1 MKTGFGIGNK
11 TYLRSCDFCGHQW
24 EFGKLK
30 YVGLG
35 KYSCPPDRKM
45 LTREE
50 CARHAA
56 RPIPMLVRPRAHPR
70 KTADV
75 PTYTGDEGYLLGLI
89 EKFATTASVIGPSGA
104 ILAAA
109 DGGSAAECG
118 VYLREMLL
126 EDRRPLTWMASG
138 LRTLKAI
145 GAFLLTKQYGSL
157 TGPSPSEATSSVLY
171 GGLQSTNP
179 AFPFAEGAA
188 GLTFLGLYE
197 LTGEG
202 QWLEAADRCAWFL
215 RQLQRT
221 DLLVSN
227 QTVDSVGNRM
237 FVGGWPAAISASKV
251 PSGFFY
257 TAHAWYLWFLARY
270 RDVRGATRSLGTLTA
285 TGDFT
290 AAPFATVQQT
300 IDDAVAF
307 YVTGRHAYSTSS
319 STTVAPLS
327 STTPQYLCTPS
338 LTAQFSLATSGSYFG
353 VNGNDMAF
361 ALRGLYE
368 LEGYT
373 DRVATIFSWLMGF
386 TSNAAFEL
394 VDGDDFPPLLPV
406 VRAGAKG
413 TYDPAVGMAD
423 FLALG
428 TAQGATPT
436 LQTNG
441 TSFYSQNA
449 TAMLG
454 PVYNASG
461 RLLRTWKDAVG
472 VERPLTTDRSDVRPL
487 AQCETAGLSFQNPAT
502 AVEDLSLAVI
512 ARNAL
517 VYRALPSAFVVSRGV
532 A

>member
-1 MKTGFGIGNK
+1 MKTGYGIGNK

-56 RPIPMLVRPRAHPR
+56 RPIPMLVRPRKSPR
-70 KTADV
+70 KTLDV
-75 PTYTGDEGYLLGLI
+75 PTYTQDEGYLLGLI
-89 EKFATTASVIGPSGA
+89 QKFATTASVIGPSGA
-104 ILAAA
+104 ILATA

-138 LRTLKAI
+138 LKTLKAI

-171 GGLQSTNP
+171 GGLQNTNP

-188 GLTFLGLYE
+188 GLTFLGLYD
-197 LTGEG
+197 LTGDG

-221 DLLVSN
+221 DLLTAN
-227 QTVDSVGNRM
+227 PTVDSAGNPM
-237 FVGGWPAAISASKV
+237 FVGGWPAAISAAKV

-270 RDVRGATRSLGTLTA
+270 RDVRGAVWSLGTLTA

-300 IDDAVAF
+300 IDDALAF
-307 YVTGRHAYSTSS
+307 YVSGKFTYSTTS

-327 STTPQYLCTPS
+327 FAAPQYLCTPA
-338 LTAQFSLATSGSYFG
+338 LAARFSLATSGSYFG
-353 VNGNDMAF
+353 VNGCDVAF

-373 DRVATIFSWLMGF
+373 DRVAAIFEWLMAF
-386 TSNAAFEL
+386 SSNAAFEL
-394 VDGDDFPPLLPV
+394 VDGHDFPALLPV

-413 TYDPAVGMAD
+413 EYDPKVGIAD

-428 TAQGATPT
+428 TAQVATPT

-461 RLLRTWKDAVG
+461 RLLRTWKDAMSI
-472 VERPLTTDRSDVRPL
+472 ERPLTADRTDVRQL
-487 AQCETAGLSFQNPAT
+487 TQYETAGLSFQAPAT
-502 AVEDLSLAVI
+502 SVEDMSLAVI

-517 VYRALPSAFVVSRGV
+517 VYRALPSAFAASRGV